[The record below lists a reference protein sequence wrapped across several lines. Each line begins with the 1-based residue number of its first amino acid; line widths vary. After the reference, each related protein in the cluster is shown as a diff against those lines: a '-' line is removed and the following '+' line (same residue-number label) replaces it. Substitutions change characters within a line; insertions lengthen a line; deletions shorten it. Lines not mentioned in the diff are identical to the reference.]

1 MNWMCLQQILWSNNI
16 PAWAGK
22 SINFIEDFSITESGE
37 FACLFL
43 PDTASNFDIKD
54 KGVGTGEFKSS
65 SIVTLNVLV
74 TDSFIG
80 KVENTISFLTLGV
93 SVWGWLLNKFS
104 GPAVYIMRKNT
115 LLVVRNAVIKKQTFW
130 AVFNSSNSLPA
141 DVKQI
146 ALFIIPELAI
156 GFRTFK
162 EWSLI
167 SILLSRDLQSG

>member
-43 PDTASNFDIKD
+43 SDTASNFDIKD

-74 TDSFIG
+74 TDGFIG

-104 GPAVYIMRKNT
+104 GPAVYIMRKRNT
-115 LLVVRNAVIKKQTFW
+115 WDGVKCQVMCWFELRCHYVSTRKLAVSVPLAPT
-130 AVFNSSNSLPA
+130 PC
-141 DVKQI
+141 
-146 ALFIIPELAI
+146 AL
-156 GFRTFK
+156 
-162 EWSLI
+162 
-167 SILLSRDLQSG
+167 